1 LYSQIIVADARFVQ
15 SLQAMV
21 TKSTFLSEPEWITI
35 PYTSEPKRTIDLFLD
50 VLLQGIPL
58 LKDGDDLATF
68 PPHLQFI
75 KAVELLK
82 RCWNFDN
89 ELQSFYENLKSW
101 HSQPLFWPAISTDS
115 VISNEHVDSLAPIS
129 LEFVD
134 MRTAVTIMLYWAI
147 LTVLRSGMSRLYDSV
162 AQLDTFLNPFSTIPN
177 DDESAKA
184 ELFEKLGLP
193 DPGYCRDFIVTARKV
208 FQCVD
213 FCMKDELGQ
222 RIIVAPL
229 MMVVDSLKLYG
240 KYEEEIK
247 FAFEKIQV
255 AQKRGMKI
263 VKYIVDPKTRWWK

>member
-1 LYSQIIVADARFVQ
+1 
-15 SLQAMV
+15 
-21 TKSTFLSEPEWITI
+21 
-35 PYTSEPKRTIDLFLD
+35 
-50 VLLQGIPL
+50 
-58 LKDGDDLATF
+58 
-68 PPHLQFI
+68 
-75 KAVELLK
+75 
-82 RCWNFDN
+82 
-89 ELQSFYENLKSW
+89 LQSFYENLKSW
-101 HSQPLFWPAISTDS
+101 HSQPLFWPVISTDS
-115 VISNEHVDSLAPIS
+115 VISDGHVDSLAPVS

-147 LTVLRSGMSRLYDSV
+147 LTVLWSGMSRLYDSV
-162 AQLDTFLNPFSTIPN
+162 AQLDTFLNPFSIIPN

-193 DPGYCRDFIVTARKV
+193 DPGHCRDFIVTARKV

-229 MMVVDSLKLYG
+229 MMIVDSLKPWG
-240 KYEEEIK
+240 KYEEDIK